1 MAVSVWILVIMVC
14 ISMLLFCRIPET
26 FVVNEDP
33 KEYVTIIPK
42 FLTRAECES
51 LAAAGMKKGLEVSEV
66 GGGTEEDPSK
76 LDLDSRR
83 SRQTWFVDGEH
94 PVSDKLR
101 KKTKEFLSIQSPS
114 IGQYTTE
121 DIQIARYSKGGY
133 YYHHFDGDD
142 CTDDCPANQ
151 RICTMLVYL
160 KAPES
165 GGETDFPSLQ
175 KSVTPEQ
182 GTAVFFWVSN
192 PKTLQLYKQ
201 TLHAGMPV
209 KRGVKMIATQW
220 IRATN

>member
-1 MAVSVWILVIMVC
+1 MAVSVWVLVIMIC
-14 ISMLLFCRIPET
+14 ISMFLFYRIPES
-26 FVVNEDP
+26 FVNLEP
-33 KEYVTIIPK
+33 KEYVITIPN
-42 FLTRAECES
+42 FLSRDECES

-66 GGGTEEDPSK
+66 GGGTEKDPAK
-76 LDLDSRR
+76 LDLDSRK
-83 SRQTWFVDGEH
+83 SRQTWFVGGEH

-101 KKTKEFLSIQSPS
+101 EKTKDFLSSRTPS
-114 IGQYTTE
+114 VGQYSME
-121 DIQIARYSKGGY
+121 DIQVARYTKGGY

-165 GGETDFPSLQ
+165 GGETDFPALK
-175 KSVTPEQ
+175 KSVTPRQ

-192 PKTLQLYKQ
+192 PKNLQLYKQ

-209 KRGVKMIATQW
+209 QKGVKMIATQW
-220 IRATN
+220 IRAAN

>member
-1 MAVSVWILVIMVC
+1 MSTSLWVLVLLIC
-14 ISMLLFCRIPET
+14 ISMFLFYRIPET
-26 FVVNEDP
+26 FVNAEP
-33 KEYVTIIPK
+33 EEYVTIIPN
-42 FLTRAECES
+42 FLSRSECES

-76 LDLDSRR
+76 LDLDSRK
-83 SRQTWFVDGEH
+83 SRQTWFVGGEH

-101 KKTKEFLSIQSPS
+101 EKTKEFLSTRSPS
-114 IGQYTTE
+114 VGKYSTE
-121 DIQIARYSKGGY
+121 DVQVARYTKGGY

-142 CTDDCPANQ
+142 CTDNCPSNQ

-165 GGETDFPSLQ
+165 GGETDFPTLK

-192 PKTLQLYKQ
+192 PKTLKLYKQ

>member
-1 MAVSVWILVIMVC
+1 MTISVWVLVAMVC
-14 ISMLLFCRIPET
+14 ISMILFYKNPET
-26 FVVNEDP
+26 FVNFEP
-33 KEYVTIIPK
+33 EEYVTVIPN
-42 FLTRAECES
+42 FLSRSECES
-51 LAAAGMKKGLEVSEV
+51 LSAAGMKKGLEDSEV
-66 GGGTEEDPSK
+66 GGGTESDPVK
-76 LDLDSRR
+76 LDLNSRR
-83 SRQTWFVDGEH
+83 SQHTWFVRDEH

-101 KKTKEFLSIQSPS
+101 EKTQEFLSKYPLVD
-114 IGQYTTE
+114 QYSTE
-121 DIQIARYSKGGY
+121 DIQVARYTKGGY

-142 CTDDCPANQ
+142 CADNCPFNQ

-165 GGETDFPSLQ
+165 GGETNFPAL
-175 KSVTPEQ
+175 KISVIPEQ
-182 GTAVFFWVSN
+182 GTAVFFWISN